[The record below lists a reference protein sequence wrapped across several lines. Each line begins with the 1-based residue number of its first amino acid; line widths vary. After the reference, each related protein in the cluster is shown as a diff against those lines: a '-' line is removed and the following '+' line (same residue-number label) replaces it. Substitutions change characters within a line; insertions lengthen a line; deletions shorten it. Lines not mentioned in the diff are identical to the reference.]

1 MLPLKTTLLG
11 VGAAVLISA
20 VAAWHY
26 TAIKTAKS
34 QVHAHYAEIL
44 RDISEKTATAAAEYR
59 KTEQTWNAL
68 IQKEATDGQK
78 RLNQAVAD
86 ATAANLESR
95 RLRIAYRNS
104 ITAALTA
111 KVTGAP
117 SAGSSDSGAR
127 ALDLL
132 SNMFTGVDEAAGT
145 LAEYADKVYASGL
158 TCERI
163 SDGLG
168 GQ

>member
-1 MLPLKTTLLG
+1 MLPLKATLLG
-11 VGAAVLISA
+11 VGAVILISA
-20 VAAWHY
+20 AAAWH
-26 TAIKTAKS
+26 
-34 QVHAHYAEIL
+34 VH
-44 RDISEKTATAAAEYR
+44 SVKAAEAQVQARNDKILLEIADKVNKAVESYR
-59 KTEQTWNAL
+59 KTEQVWRTIA
-68 IQKEATDGQK
+68 QTEATNGQK